1 MKLTLLGKKIVLG
14 LSFSNISVNIKVA
27 SIRDINYKKT
37 VRLSSL
43 KKKHRNK
50 LQYSI
55 MVFFDFVHLCF
66 LYYFCIF
73 NRRT

>member
-43 KKKHRNK
+43 KKKTQKQTAVLHYGLLRFCPP
-50 LQYSI
+50 LLFI
-55 MVFFDFVHLCF
+55 LF
-66 LYYFCIF
+66 LYI
-73 NRRT
+73 